1 MLPPTSMVTHVGGPP
16 KKPTR
21 PSSRT
26 RMNGAPFKP
35 TNAYG
40 GAAAPMRGPK
50 PPGAPKPQFEYT
62 PQNQNL

>member
-16 KKPTR
+16 KKPVR

-26 RMNGAPFKP
+26 RANVPYKP
-35 TNAYG
+35 SNAYGSG

-50 PPGAPKPQFEYT
+50 PPGAPKPSFEYNP
-62 PQNQNL
+62 PQN